1 MEEKNVDHR
10 QPEFEVKPRVL
21 WPDCNFGQAHR
32 GQLTDRL
39 SGRIRPKLG
48 DGFRSIPIHRE
59 ISGENQA
66 KIRPPVSPKG
76 LAASGL
82 LKSSAEPYSTGDSFT
97 RDLSYRR
104 RPTEAPSFEMPSSE
118 PTTRRKQSGGD
129 QLFSRG
135 EWPTEEQPGKRSL
148 SSGALCPESPSTA
161 GRKMMGQDIGMRDNP
176 IVFPRSNI

>member
-48 DGFRSIPIHRE
+48 DSFRSIPIHRE

-76 LAASGL
+76 PTGGSPPKRRLSERHPVSPQLAGNSLAEISFSPAESGL
-82 LKSSAEPYSTGDSFT
+82 
-97 RDLSYRR
+97 
-104 RPTEAPSFEMPSSE
+104 
-118 PTTRRKQSGGD
+118 
-129 QLFSRG
+129 
-135 EWPTEEQPGKRSL
+135 
-148 SSGALCPESPSTA
+148 
-161 GRKMMGQDIGMRDNP
+161 
-176 IVFPRSNI
+176 PRSSRANGACLAVRYVRRVRLLLGGR